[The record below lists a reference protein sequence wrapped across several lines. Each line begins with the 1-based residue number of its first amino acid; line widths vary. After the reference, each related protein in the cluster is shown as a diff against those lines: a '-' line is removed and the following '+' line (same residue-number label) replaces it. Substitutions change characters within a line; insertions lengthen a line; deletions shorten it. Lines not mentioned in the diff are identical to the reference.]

1 MNMKPVIIMGHL
13 IIPSGTEQIYPRTY
27 EGNMRIRS
35 VIVPESVKTIGVRA
49 FANCKN
55 LTSITLCEGIE
66 TIESNAFT
74 GCNKL
79 KSIQLPASI
88 KQITGW
94 AFYDSGLQKPVL
106 SADGRILVCCPQAAS
121 GTEYSVPK
129 SVREIGMQAFV
140 ELHNL
145 QRVILPEGLQVIRER
160 AFIACGLESV
170 SLPKSIKHIEAGAFY
185 DCEKLKDVTGLQK
198 SDLVEY
204 ADEFWRIQGKRLT
217 MPCGTD
223 QPQIRHWD
231 ESEFQSIARRCA
243 EADASA
249 MYQMKEYFHH
259 KSLQYPD
266 VTFYA
271 RAANFWLYRA
281 YQYGN
286 QEAKMF
292 LAKWT
297 DAHPGQRLR
306 TVRLSNSLGGTLQG
320 YLLNAMGFLDFEEE
334 REYTLHCVDKEGLV
348 LVDSYESEDGPDED
362 GYGSEIYYDW
372 WFVDDC
378 LNFIPGAPLLHSY
391 SSNDMRSKSAEQ
403 KLSDIH
409 EQTVKLRKRKIVE

>member
-106 SADGRILVCCPQAAS
+106 SADGRILVCCPQAAA

-160 AFIACGLESV
+160 AFIACGFESV

-198 SDLVEY
+198 SDSVEY

-249 MYQMKEYFHH
+249 MYQMKEYFHY

-266 VTFYA
+266 VIFYE

-286 QEAKMF
+286 QEAKLF
-292 LAKWT
+292 LAKWV

-306 TVRLSNSLGGTLQG
+306 IVKLSNSLGGTLQG
-320 YLLNAMGFLDFEEE
+320 YLLNAMGFLDFEED
-334 REYTLHCVDKEGLV
+334 REYTLHGVDDEGLV

-362 GYGSEIYYDW
+362 GFGRETYYDW
-372 WFVDDC
+372 
-378 LNFIPGAPLLHSY
+378 
-391 SSNDMRSKSAEQ
+391 
-403 KLSDIH
+403 
-409 EQTVKLRKRKIVE
+409 